1 MLIVNLLN
9 GVMLASL
16 VCFAVGAVLL
26 AILATRS
33 AGREPITDAGR
44 PKNLLSRVQGA
55 FEDPRFRIA
64 RTLLTAG
71 GLVAVASFV
80 AVFVISASLPR
91 CTASPEDLD
100 EAVAMCMP
108 VVPAPV
114 PAA

>member
-9 GVMLASL
+9 GVMLASV

-26 AILATRS
+26 AILAGRS
-33 AGREPITDAGR
+33 SGREPTTGAGR
-44 PKNLLSRVQGA
+44 PKNVLSRVQGA

-64 RTLLTAG
+64 RTLITAG
-71 GLVAVASFV
+71 GVVAVASFV
-80 AVFVISASLPR
+80 AVFVLSASLPR
-91 CTASPEDLD
+91 CSDAPEDID

-108 VVPAPV
+108 VVPAPA